1 MTQNIKKSSLLPWPQ
16 ISALCISFL
25 AAFTYTKV
33 AVGAP
38 LNTPEESREIEQAEA
53 SGSAPS
59 RVSIARV
66 QSAAQKTVQEE
77 ALKNKANGSTPP
89 SPLVPKSGGHLKKV
103 RNMAASTSSDKSD
116 MKQMRG
122 PTAIQND
129 DSLSFESD
137 AKNKPDKGKSSA
149 NKGDSFD

>member
-1 MTQNIKKSSLLPWPQ
+1 MAQNIKKNSLLLWPQ
-16 ISALCISFL
+16 ILALCISLL
-25 AAFTYTKV
+25 AAFTCTKV

-38 LNTPEESREIEQAEA
+38 SNAAEESRDIDQAEI
-53 SGSAPS
+53 SDSAPS
-59 RVSIARV
+59 KVSIARV

-89 SPLVPKSGGHLKKV
+89 SPLVSKGGGHIKKV
-103 RNMAASTSSDKSD
+103 KNMAASTSSDKSD

-129 DSLSFESD
+129 DSLSFDSD
-137 AKNKPDKGKSSA
+137 AKGKPDKGKSSA